1 MSLHLCRNG
10 RRQEKSGNHQEVE
23 VELREASRC
32 ESLGTERGC
41 GATTQR
47 LESIKHR
54 KVTKLRGKSPS

>member
-10 RRQEKSGNHQEVE
+10 RRQEKSGTHQEVE
-23 VELREASRC
+23 VELREAWC
-32 ESLGTERGC
+32 ESLGTERGR

-54 KVTKLRGKSPS
+54 KVTKPRGKSPS